1 MRRLTYVPRPPL
13 SSHVELLWAYEAY
26 GAGHARERVLP
37 TATSE
42 IVFLLG
48 DDRAG
53 PVVCGAHSESFVI
66 DTAARPTLLGV
77 HFRPGGAGPFLKMP
91 ADELGNVRAPLDAL
105 WGRAA
110 SELKERLL
118 EARTWMARFR
128 VVEGVLLARLAG
140 PPVRHPAVAFALDA
154 IQAAPHAHTI
164 GRLTER
170 IGLSPRR
177 FIEVFAAEVGL
188 TPKVFCRVRRFQ
200 RVLALIERNA
210 EIDWTDVALAG
221 GYYDQAHFIHDFR
234 AFSGINPTAYIRA
247 DVRER
252 NHVPLDD

>member
-1 MRRLTYVPRPPL
+1 M
-13 SSHVELLWAYEAY
+13 
-26 GAGHARERVLP
+26 
-37 TATSE
+37 
-42 IVFLLG
+42 
-48 DDRAG
+48 
-53 PVVCGAHSESFVI
+53 
-66 DTAARPTLLGV
+66 
-77 HFRPGGAGPFLKMP
+77 LKMP

-128 VVEGVLLARLAG
+128 IVEDVLLARLAG
-140 PPVRHPAVAFALDA
+140 LPVQHPAVAFALNA

-188 TPKVFCRVRRFQ
+188 TPKVFCRVHRFQ

-234 AFSGINPTAYIRA
+234 AFSGITPTAYILA
-247 DVRER
+247 GVRER